1 MIHVNR
7 VHITSDA
14 PMSEAQARAVG
25 TQLVTE
31 VNASLKTARAQAS
44 RVRIG
49 ELRVNLSGGGACDH
63 AAITRYAR
71 SVAQRILDRT
81 PE

>member
-14 PMSEAQARAVG
+14 PMSEAQARVVG

-31 VNASLKTARAQAS
+31 VNTSLQAARAQAP
-44 RVRIG
+44 RVHIS
-49 ELRVNLSGGGACDH
+49 ELQVNLSGGVASDH
-63 AAITRYAR
+63 SAITRYAHG
-71 SVAQRILDRT
+71 VARRILDCT